1 MIAPLWLIQRY
12 ERNYFS
18 LRPFM
23 PPGQRWHGLAPLPL
37 RLPQIIDAR
46 VRKVVYAQT
55 AVLHDMPFL
64 EVE

>member
-1 MIAPLWLIQRY
+1 MPL
-12 ERNYFS
+12 
-18 LRPFM
+18 
-23 PPGQRWHGLAPLPL
+23 GQRWHGLAPLPL